1 MSRTHLNAVRI
12 RTEERGYIDLV
23 QCRTGEITH
32 YTAKTTPQSKNHTIT

>member
-12 RTEERGYIDLV
+12 RTEERLV
-23 QCRTGEITH
+23 QCRTGELTH

>member
-12 RTEERGYIDLV
+12 HTEERGLYRLV

>member
-12 RTEERGYIDLV
+12 RTEERGYV

-32 YTAKTTPQSKNHTIT
+32 YTDKTTPQSKNHTIT